1 LLRGMPSTCPLCNSS
16 RVSLCL
22 ERPSVPVFQNIRYAS
37 APAAK
42 AAATGRLGVAHCERC
57 GFVFNAGFDPALAV
71 YSAAYE
77 NDQTQSG
84 HFRGYLDRIG
94 AGVLAAVAGRP
105 DPVVLEVGCGQAAF
119 LTQLARMPQARYS
132 RFLGFDPAWR
142 GGDVPSGVDV
152 RPRLFDA
159 DVVAELSTPIDA
171 VVSRHVI
178 EHISDPVAFLQ
189 DIRRAIGASA
199 QPKLMLETPC
209 LEWIVRND
217 VLFDFFYEHCSYF
230 TVETLRYA
238 LARAGYRALRIERM
252 FDGQYL
258 WAEAEPAPVAAI
270 SATPPTPI
278 GLGTAIAAMAQRG
291 DARLTAWCAAL
302 AEHRGRGTLALW
314 GAGAKGA
321 TLAAL
326 SDPDGTLI
334 DCLIDINPRKQGG
347 FVAVTGHPVVSPTE
361 AAARGV
367 RAVVLMN
374 PNYRAEIVEMIDAT
388 RLPFGLADGP

>member
-1 LLRGMPSTCPLCNSS
+1 MSPTCPLCNSS

-22 ERPSVPVFQNIRYAS
+22 ERPVVPVFQNIRYES
-37 APAAK
+37 
-42 AAATGRLGVAHCERC
+42 AAAARRAASGRLAIAHCERC
-57 GFVFNAGFDPALAV
+57 GFVFNAAFDPTLAV

-77 NDQTQSG
+77 NDQTLSG
-84 HFRGYLDRIG
+84 HFRHYLKEIG
-94 AGVLAAVAGRP
+94 AGVLAAVADKT

-119 LTQLARMPQARYS
+119 LKQLAEMPQARYS

-142 GGDVPSGVDV
+142 GGDVPTMVDV

-159 DVVAELSTPIDA
+159 EVVAQLNSPIDA

-178 EHISDPVAFLQ
+178 EHIADPVGFLL
-189 DIRRAIGASA
+189 DIRRAIGTNART
-199 QPKLMLETPC
+199 KLMLETPS
-209 LEWIVRND
+209 LEWIVRHD

-230 TVETLRYA
+230 TVDTLRYA
-238 LARAGYRALRIERM
+238 LARAGYRAIKIEPL

-258 WAEAEPAPVAAI
+258 WAEAEPTPTAAMAV
-270 SATPPTPI
+270 SPPEPA
-278 GLGTAIAAMAQRG
+278 GLGTAIAQMGRRG
-291 DARLTAWCAAL
+291 AARLAAWTAGL
-302 AEHRGRGTLALW
+302 AEHLGCGRLALW

-326 SDPDGTLI
+326 TDTDGALI

-347 FVAVTGHPVVSPTE
+347 YTAVTGHPVVAPDT
-361 AAARGV
+361 AATRGV

-374 PNYRAEIVEMIDAT
+374 PNYRAEIVDMIETA
-388 RLPFGLADGP
+388 RLPFTIIDGP